1 MASHNRSTKKFVI
14 ASLPVLLGTVMI
26 LASVNRFTQ
35 TVSAGAG
42 AAQTAYHTSKD
53 LEQQRIY
60 TEYYEKSRA
69 AAEKKY
75 HTSNRAVISIDKV
88 RESAE
93 LEVLQVQAT
102 GYSIED
108 KKDNHAATS
117 WIKVTGKGIFTVNLA
132 AGEYLIDQ
140 ERHSVVI
147 RIPKPQLTHFSPENT
162 EKMVYEDGA
171 LNPIPEIS
179 FLNGSAGKGTDLA
192 QRQISDASMDAKASI
207 TSNQRFCQ
215 SAEVS
220 AEKMISNFVKEIN
233 KDIPD
238 LMVTIEFMD

>member
-102 GYSIED
+102 GYSIE
-108 KKDNHAATS
+108 
-117 WIKVTGKGIFTVNLA
+117 
-132 AGEYLIDQ
+132 
-140 ERHSVVI
+140 
-147 RIPKPQLTHFSPENT
+147 
-162 EKMVYEDGA
+162 
-171 LNPIPEIS
+171 EI
-179 FLNGSAGKGTDLA
+179 GRAH
-192 QRQISDASMDAKASI
+192 
-207 TSNQRFCQ
+207 
-215 SAEVS
+215 V
-220 AEKMISNFVKEIN
+220 
-233 KDIPD
+233 
-238 LMVTIEFMD
+238 